1 MALRESLLL
10 HLIALHDMEE
20 ELAAPDDAHQS
31 DEEHG
36 VDADVE
42 PRKKKPRG
50 NKIEQKTRAIEE
62 QEKKL
67 ALEQEK
73 VRGMEAKRGTNKRD
87 VQALSSARAKVEKL
101 ERSLT
106 DLRQELQDAVQ
117 RASVLA
123 EQEKKKLEKAAERE
137 EESRNMSEA
146 GVLQLVSIRLS
157 YQSRFDNPSDKADK
171 IWEHI
176 HDEFMKL
183 VEDDELPP
191 GDGRS
196 QTALE
201 KRFNTE
207 LGEFRLWSAT
217 ANRAIEHSGV
227 PADEVEEKV
236 RAHYRPTT
244 SLFIKAGYYMRPM
257 SVPPF
262 QINSA
267 SAAKGG
273 SKNNLRNLRLN
284 EENDVEGDDEQLEE
298 EAADG
303 HDDEQEE
310 EEGGAARQPSG
321 ASGKR
326 ARASTPGPSDGPG
339 SSAGCSGGRSCA
351 GSSAGSSAG
360 GSAVGSRKP
369 PPPLHIGGASGKSGK
384 KKADKEA
391 LDVAAMYKAESEAS
405 REAYRKLAEEMQE
418 RHEKEGERQRQHEK
432 EMASQHC
439 RQQ

>member
-10 HLIALHDMEE
+10 HLIALHDMEV
-20 ELAAPDDAHQS
+20 ELAVPDGAHQS
-31 DEEHG
+31 DEEHE
-36 VDADVE
+36 VDADEE

-73 VRGMEAKRGTNKRD
+73 VRVMEAKRGTNKRD
-87 VQALSSARAKVEKL
+87 VQALSNARAKVEKL
-101 ERSLT
+101 ERNLT
-106 DLRQELQDAVQ
+106 DLRQELQDAVH

-123 EQEKKKLEKAAERE
+123 EQEKKKQEKAAERE

-146 GVLQLVSIRLS
+146 GVMQLVSIRLS
-157 YQSRFDNPSDKADK
+157 YQSRFDNSSDTADN
-171 IWEHI
+171 IWATVHG
-176 HDEFMKL
+176 EFMKL
-183 VEDDELPP
+183 VDDGELPK
-191 GDGRS
+191 GDGRPA
-196 QTALE
+196 QALE
-201 KRFNTE
+201 KRWSTE
-207 LGEFRLWSAT
+207 LGEFRLWAAT
-217 ANRAIEHSGV
+217 ANRAVEHSGV
-227 PADEVEEKV
+227 PADEVEDKV

-244 SLFIKAGYYMRPM
+244 SLFIKAGYYLRPM
-257 SVPPF
+257 SIPPY

-267 SAAKGG
+267 SAGKGG
-273 SKNNLRNLRLN
+273 SKNNLRDFRLN
-284 EENDVEGDDEQLEE
+284 EEDDVEVDDEQPGGEHV
-298 EAADG
+298 DVND
-303 HDDEQEE
+303 DDEEG
-310 EEGGAARQPSG
+310 EEGGAARQRSG
-321 ASGKR
+321 ASGIPR
-326 ARASTPGPSDGPG
+326 ATGARASTPGPSDGPG
-339 SSAGCSGGRSCA
+339 SSAD
-351 GSSAGSSAG
+351 SSAGSSAAG
-360 GSAVGSRKP
+360 GSAAGSRKP

-384 KKADKEA
+384 RKADKES